1 MKASKAVY
9 DGIRDSNINFIV
21 SVPCANL
28 KNLIKLIENDNNANI
43 NNNVDNNNNSYNN
56 DSIKTNENNN
66 YEINNNKMIYIPA
79 TREEEGIGI
88 CAGAHLAGRKTAI
101 LMQNSGLGNS
111 INAIGSLCK
120 VYQIP
125 MLMIISHRGELKEK
139 IPAQIPMGRWTKKL
153 LETAEIPYYCPKTP
167 EEAYKIIIHASEYS
181 ETMGYPVAIVLD
193 ALYWEYD
200 G

>member
-9 DGIRDSNINFIV
+9 NGIKDSNIKIV
-21 SVPCANL
+21 VGVPCANL
-28 KNLIKLIENDNNANI
+28 KNLINLIENGTNNDNNCEDI
-43 NNNVDNNNNSYNN
+43 
-56 DSIKTNENNN
+56 
-66 YEINNNKMIYIPA
+66 IYIPA

-88 CAGAHLAGRKTAI
+88 CAGSHLAGKKTAI

-181 ETMGYPVAIVLD
+181 ETMGYPVAILLD

-200 G
+200 NIQ

>member
-9 DGIRDSNINFIV
+9 DAIRESKIDFV
-21 SVPCANL
+21 VGVPCANL
-28 KNLIKLIENDNNANI
+28 KNLINLINDNK
-43 NNNVDNNNNSYNN
+43 NNSQ
-56 DSIKTNENNN
+56 IT
-66 YEINNNKMIYIPA
+66 YIPA
-79 TREEEGIGI
+79 TREEEAIGI
-88 CAGAHLAGRKTAI
+88 CAGAHLAGRKTCL

-125 MLMIISHRGELKEK
+125 MLIIISHRGELKEK
-139 IPAQIPMGRWTKKL
+139 IPAQIPMGRWTKNL

-181 ETMGYPVAIVLD
+181 ETMGYPVAILLD
-193 ALYWEYD
+193 ALYWEHDIYNNLSP
-200 G
+200 

>member
-28 KNLIKLIENDNNANI
+28 KNLIKLIENGSNDNSHN
-43 NNNVDNNNNSYNN
+43 DNG
-56 DSIKTNENNN
+56 IKTNENNN

-120 VYQIP
+120 IYQIP

-139 IPAQIPMGRWTKKL
+139 IPAQIPMGRWTKNL

-167 EEAYKIIIHASEYS
+167 EEAYKIIIHASEYA
-181 ETMGYPVAIVLD
+181 ETMGYPVAILLD

>member
-9 DGIRDSNINFIV
+9 TAIENSKIDFIV
-21 SVPCANL
+21 GVPCANL
-28 KNLIKLIENDNNANI
+28 KNVINLIEDGK
-43 NNNVDNNNNSYNN
+43 
-56 DSIKTNENNN
+56 DS
-66 YEINNNKMIYIPA
+66 NKITYIPA
-79 TREEEGIGI
+79 TREEEAIGI

-125 MLMIISHRGELKEK
+125 MLIIISHRGELKEQ
-139 IPAQIPMGRWTKKL
+139 IPAQIPMGRWTKNL

-167 EEAYKIIIHASEYS
+167 EEAYKIIIHASEYA
-181 ETMGYPVAIVLD
+181 ETMGYPVAILLD

-200 G
+200 IIK

>member
-9 DGIRDSNINFIV
+9 NAIENSKIDFIV
-21 SVPCANL
+21 GVPCANL
-28 KNLIKLIENDNNANI
+28 KNVINLIEDGK
-43 NNNVDNNNNSYNN
+43 
-56 DSIKTNENNN
+56 DS
-66 YEINNNKMIYIPA
+66 NKITYIPA
-79 TREEEGIGI
+79 TREEEAIGI

-125 MLMIISHRGELKEK
+125 MLIIISHRGELKEK
-139 IPAQIPMGRWTKKL
+139 IPAQIPMGRWTKNL

-181 ETMGYPVAIVLD
+181 ETMGYPVAILLD
-193 ALYWEYD
+193 ALYWEHD
-200 G
+200 IVQ

>member
-1 MKASKAVY
+1 MKASKGVY
-9 DGIRDSNINFIV
+9 DAIKKSKIDFIV
-21 SVPCANL
+21 GVPCANL
-28 KNLIKLIENDNNANI
+28 KNVINLISDNGKDNNK
-43 NNNVDNNNNSYNN
+43 NNNQ
-56 DSIKTNENNN
+56 IK
-66 YEINNNKMIYIPA
+66 YIPA
-79 TREEEGIGI
+79 TREEEAIGI
-88 CAGAHLAGRKTAI
+88 CTGAHLAGRKTCL

-125 MLMIISHRGELKEK
+125 ILIIISHRGELKEK

-167 EEAYKIIIHASEYS
+167 EEAYKIIPYASEYS
-181 ETMGYPVAIVLD
+181 ETMGYPVAVLLD

>member
-28 KNLIKLIENDNNANI
+28 KNLIKLIENGSNDNSHN
-43 NNNVDNNNNSYNN
+43 DNG
-56 DSIKTNENNN
+56 IKTNE
-66 YEINNNKMIYIPA
+66 YDNNKMIYIPA

>member
-9 DGIRDSNINFIV
+9 TAIENSKIDFIV
-21 SVPCANL
+21 GVPCANL
-28 KNLIKLIENDNNANI
+28 KNVINLIEDGK
-43 NNNVDNNNNSYNN
+43 
-56 DSIKTNENNN
+56 DS
-66 YEINNNKMIYIPA
+66 NKITYIPA
-79 TREEEGIGI
+79 TREEEAIGI

-125 MLMIISHRGELKEK
+125 MLIIISHRGELKEK
-139 IPAQIPMGRWTKKL
+139 IPAQIPMGRWTKNL

-181 ETMGYPVAIVLD
+181 ETMGYPVAILLD
-193 ALYWEYD
+193 ALYWEHD
-200 G
+200 IV